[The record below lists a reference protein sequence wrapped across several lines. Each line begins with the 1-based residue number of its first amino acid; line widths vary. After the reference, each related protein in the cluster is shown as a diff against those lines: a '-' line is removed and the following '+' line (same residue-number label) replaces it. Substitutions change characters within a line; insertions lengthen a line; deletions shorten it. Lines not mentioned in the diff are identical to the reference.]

1 MNNEQILEMLKTLKL
16 EDKNYILE
24 QFNSD
29 TNKENTHKVLEELNE
44 AKHSKGYICP
54 HCESKEVKRNGN
66 KTLKSGEKLQR
77 YKCNNCNKTFTD
89 NTNTILA
96 YSKKSDRWLEFIE
109 YSLEGLSLREI
120 AKRMGDIS
128 YVSLFYWRHKLL
140 KSLNS
145 MFKNKLTGIIK
156 IDETYFLQSNKGD
169 KNLTRSPRK
178 RGGKSKYRG
187 LSNEQNAILIARTR
201 DKQTMFTMVGKGRL
215 SSKEIK
221 SSLDYILNIDNSLI
235 LCTDGLKAYRTLF
248 I

>member
-1 MNNEQILEMLKTLKL
+1 MNNEQILEMLKGLKL

-24 QFNSD
+24 QFSSN
-29 TNKENTHKVLEELNE
+29 TNKENTNKVLEELNE
-44 AKHSKGYICP
+44 TKHSQGYICP

-66 KTLKSGEKLQR
+66 KILKNGEKLQR
-77 YKCNNCNKTFTD
+77 YKCKSCNKTFTN

-109 YSLEGLSLREI
+109 YTLEGLSLREI
-120 AKRMGDIS
+120 AKKMGDIS

-145 MFKNKLTGIIK
+145 IFKDKLTGIVE

-169 KNLTRSPRK
+169 KNLNRCPRK
-178 RGGKSKYRG
+178 RGGKSNFHG
-187 LSNEQNAILIARTR
+187 LSNEQNAILVARTR
-201 DKQTMFTMVGKGRL
+201 DKRTMFTMVGKGRL

-221 SSLDYILNIDNSLI
+221 SSLDDILNIDNNLI
-235 LCTDGLKAYRTLF
+235 LCTDG
-248 I
+248 